1 MPLAVIEGGIFGPE
15 VVGYGIARRE
25 PPAHL
30 LDAGATF
37 FCRAFFCG
45 AAIFIVFFVK

>member
-1 MPLAVIEGGIFGPE
+1 MPFAVIEGGVFGSK

-37 FCRAFFCG
+37 FCRAFFYG
-45 AAIFIVFFVK
+45 ATIFIVFYVK